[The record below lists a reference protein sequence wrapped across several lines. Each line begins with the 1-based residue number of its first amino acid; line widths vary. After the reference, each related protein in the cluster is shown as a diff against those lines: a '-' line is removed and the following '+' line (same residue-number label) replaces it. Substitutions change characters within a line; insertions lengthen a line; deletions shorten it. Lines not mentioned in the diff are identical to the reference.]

1 MGERT
6 RAVEGLGVR
15 EAQDVPAPL
24 PVGRLPDRQFWRGKR
39 VLLTGHTGF
48 KGAWAT
54 QWLSLLGAEVTGL
67 ALAPETEPA
76 LFSTARLA
84 EVCASHLIDLR
95 DQAAVA
101 ALVQRCAPDI
111 VLHMAAQPLVRR
123 SYREPV
129 ETFQTNVMGTVH
141 LLEAIRLAPIAPLAV
156 LVVTSDKV
164 YANDNAGQAFVED
177 DRLGGHDPYAASK
190 AATEIAVAS
199 YRDAFLAER
208 RIRVGTARGGNVIGG
223 GDFSEDRI
231 VPDIYRA
238 AASGRP
244 LLLRSPH
251 AVRPWQHVLDCLSG
265 YFAFA
270 EDLAS
275 TPAPPVALNIGPDP
289 GEPITVGL
297 LASTIQS
304 AMGLGDAWQN
314 DAAAGPKEMTLLSLD
329 PSAAHARLGWADR
342 LPGRAGLLWTARW
355 YADFARGQ
363 DARDLVL
370 RDIAGYEAGSRGMT

>member
-1 MGERT
+1 M
-6 RAVEGLGVR
+6 EG
-15 EAQDVPAPL
+15 
-24 PVGRLPDRQFWRGKR
+24 
-39 VLLTGHTGF
+39 
-48 KGAWAT
+48 
-54 QWLSLLGAEVTGL
+54 
-67 ALAPETEPA
+67 
-76 LFSTARLA
+76 
-84 EVCASHLIDLR
+84 VCASHLIDLR
-95 DQAAVA
+95 DRAAVA
-101 ALVQRCAPDI
+101 ALVQRCAPEI

-129 ETFQTNVMGTVH
+129 ETFETNVMGTVH
-141 LLEAIRLAPIAPLAV
+141 LLEAIRLAPAAPRAV

-164 YANDNAGQAFVED
+164 YANDNAGRAFGED

-208 RIRVGTARGGNVIGG
+208 GIRVASARGGNVIGG

-238 AASGRP
+238 AIGGQP
-244 LLLRSPH
+244 LLLRSPQ

-289 GEPITVGL
+289 GAPITVGM
-297 LASTIQS
+297 LASAIQS
-304 AMGLGDAWQN
+304 AMGLRDAWQL
-314 DAAAGPKEMTLLSLD
+314 DAAAGPKEMMLLSLD

-370 RDIAGYEAGSRGMT
+370 RDIAGYEAGSRGRS